1 MTETQQDLIAFEKLA
16 QMRESFL
23 KEIGKVV
30 IGQQEILEHLLI
42 ALLSQGHSLLVGVPG
57 WQKHS

>member
-1 MTETQQDLIAFEKLA
+1 MTEKQQDLIAFEKLA

-42 ALLSQGHSLLVGVPG
+42 ALLSIIILQTFAFFH
-57 WQKHS
+57 